1 MKPLRLLIPAV
12 ILFAPAFADKKDE
25 VKFSP
30 EPVQSYPSKQ
40 TNENVTI
47 AVKAYD
53 TEDLAHTAFG
63 KLHPYQYGILPVLVI
78 VQNDTNETLALDRIN
93 IRYSDFN
100 GQQIDAT
107 PAADVPFTV
116 EGPRRPSAGGDGNP
130 IPPELRRKHKN
141 PLGGPE
147 IQTRAFAAK
156 MLPPHD
162 SAYGFFYFQAHY
174 RPGDSIYINRIRRAG
189 SGTELFYF
197 DIPFKE

>member
-12 ILFAPAFADKKDE
+12 MLIAPAFADKKDE

-93 IRYSDFN
+93 IKYSDFN

-130 IPPELRRKHKN
+130 IPPELRKKHKN

-156 MLPPHD
+156 MLPAHD

>member
-12 ILFAPAFADKKDE
+12 MLIAPAFADKKDE

-53 TEDLAHTAFG
+53 TEDLAHAAFG

-78 VQNDTNETLALDRIN
+78 VQNDTNETLALDRISV
-93 IRYSDFN
+93 RYSDFN

-130 IPPELRRKHKN
+130 IPPELRKKHKN

-156 MLPPHD
+156 MLPAHD

>member
-12 ILFAPAFADKKDE
+12 ILFAPAFADKKEE

-93 IRYSDFN
+93 IKYSDFN

-130 IPPELRRKHKN
+130 IPPELRKKHKN

-189 SGTELFYF
+189 SGKELFYF

>member
-1 MKPLRLLIPAV
+1 MKPLPLLIPAV
-12 ILFAPAFADKKDE
+12 MLIAPAFADKKEE

-30 EPVQSYPSKQ
+30 EPVLSYPSKQ

-47 AVKAYD
+47 AVKPYN
-53 TEDLAHTAFG
+53 TEELAQTAFG

-78 VQNDTNETLALDRIN
+78 VQNDTNETLALDRISVK
-93 IRYSDFN
+93 YSDFN

-107 PAADVPFTV
+107 PASDVPFTV

-130 IPPELRRKHKN
+130 IPPELRKKHKN

-156 MLPPHD
+156 MLPAHD

-197 DIPFKE
+197 DIPLKE

>member
-12 ILFAPAFADKKDE
+12 ILIAPVFADKKDE

-53 TEDLAHTAFG
+53 TEDLAQTAFG

-78 VQNDTNETLALDRIN
+78 VQNDTNETLALDRISVK
-93 IRYSDFN
+93 YSDFN

-130 IPPELRRKHKN
+130 IPPELRKKHKN

-156 MLPPHD
+156 MLPAHD